1 MTAFLVLL
9 CVNALSLAFTVSKG
23 VLNYAS
29 PVWFTA
35 IRMLIAG
42 VLLVG
47 WHVFVQKR
55 SWVIQRT
62 DIYKFLLLGFF
73 HIYCTYVFEFW
84 ALETV
89 SAAKDALF
97 FNLTPFITALLSL
110 VLYSEIL
117 SIKQWVGLALG
128 FVGFLPLLIA
138 QAPSE
143 SLVAGGTSF
152 ISWAEIYLLIA
163 VTGGSYGWIL
173 LQKLIKHHAYEPI
186 FANGIAMLL
195 GGFGALATAIATE
208 PTIVRMPR
216 PDMVWTE
223 SVPYIVWYLF
233 VLILLTNVI
242 SYTLYGRLLK
252 TYSATFMA
260 LAGATIPI
268 FTALYDWLLFGL
280 VVTWH
285 FVATVIVVFIGLAIF
300 YADEMKKEVR

>member
-1 MTAFLVLL
+1 MTAISVLL
-9 CVNALSLAFTVSKG
+9 CVNALALAFTMSKG

-47 WHVFVQKR
+47 YHVFVQKR
-55 SWVIQRT
+55 SWKIERK
-62 DIYKFLLLGFF
+62 DILTYLIFGFF

-110 VLYSEIL
+110 FLCNEKL
-117 SIKQWVGLALG
+117 SLKQWAGLALG

-138 QAPSE
+138 QSPAE

-152 ISWAEIYLLIA
+152 ISWAEVYLLIA
-163 VTGGSYGWIL
+163 VSGGAYGWIL
-173 LQKLIKHHAYEPI
+173 LQKLIKQHAYEPI
-186 FANGIAMLL
+186 FANGVAMVI
-195 GGFGALATAIATE
+195 GGLGALATAIVTE
-208 PTIVRMPR
+208 PTIVRTPS
-216 PDMVWTE
+216 PDMFWTA
-223 SVPYIVWYLF
+223 SIPYIAWYLF
-233 VLILLTNVI
+233 VLIMLTNVI
-242 SYTLYGRLLK
+242 CYTLYGRLLK

-260 LAGATIPI
+260 LASATVPI
-268 FTALYDWLLFGL
+268 FTAIFDWLLFGL
-280 VVTWH
+280 TVSWH
-285 FVATVIVVFIGLAIF
+285 FVATVIIVFIGLAIF
-300 YADEMKKEVR
+300 YSDEMKK